1 MICEKVLHCTTK
13 ICVLGSLP
21 TSATLTR
28 HIPDSNA
35 FQERVFSKCTQMA
48 TKYMPNRSIVNFEP
62 KTLMALN
69 RASAE
74 RMTSVWTATTMSQ
87 EELETEAFEFMEQF
101 RMSQEEC
108 VAPPS
113 DD

>member
-1 MICEKVLHCTTK
+1 MFVNQAFVFAC
-13 ICVLGSLP
+13 
-21 TSATLTR
+21 
-28 HIPDSNA
+28 IPDSNA

-48 TKYMPNRSIVNFEP
+48 TKYMTNRSVVNFEP